1 MLKITSKGR
10 YGTRLMLRLALH
22 YGEGPMLLK
31 QIGEIE
37 GISVRFLE
45 QIVPAL
51 KTTQLI
57 RSTRGAKGG
66 YALAKAPAE
75 ISLRTIIEALEGPIV
90 TADCITVAELCGK
103 SNSCVTRE
111 IWRELG
117 DNIASTLDSYTLE
130 DMVNM
135 HRQRNIEASIGSQ
148 LS

>member
-1 MLKITSKGR
+1 
-10 YGTRLMLRLALH
+10 
-22 YGEGPMLLK
+22 
-31 QIGEIE
+31 
-37 GISVRFLE
+37 
-45 QIVPAL
+45 VPAL

-103 SNSCVTRE
+103 SISCVTRE

-130 DMVNM
+130 DMANM
-135 HRQRNIEASIGSQ
+135 HRQRNIEASSGSQ